1 MQYTNTSG
9 IDDLRAL
16 ATQIRD
22 FVQEKT
28 GTTAFSRKWEKLRQA
43 TQAKRLERREE
54 RVKLAVTNPEKYAER
69 KGKKVE
75 RAKEG
80 KKRKNVAFA

>member
-1 MQYTNTSG
+1 M
-9 IDDLRAL
+9 
-16 ATQIRD
+16 
-22 FVQEKT
+22 
-28 GTTAFSRKWEKLRQA
+28 
-43 TQAKRLERREE
+43 ERREG

-80 KKRKNVAFA
+80 KKRKNIAFA